1 MTNQELLNSADRVEV
16 STEELRV
23 NLADLL
29 NQVRYANRLVVVKK
43 YNTDAAIIISPRMF
57 QRILDSSAAKVEDR
71 QQAIHELRT
80 ILNAVPA
87 NDPDTLNAD
96 INKAIAEVRTEKRK
110 KKKQP

>member
-57 QRILDSSAAKVEDR
+57 QRILDSSTANVEDR
-71 QQAIHELRT
+71 QQAIHELRA

-96 INKAIAEVRTEKRK
+96 INAAIAEVRTEKRK